1 LRLCGEEGF
10 GSGFF
15 GLRLYNVGMNIGA
28 GHDILDVPSLRKSFL
43 RDREYLMRQS
53 LERIGANKVVL
64 ALSAAR
70 MGDAVGNSILFVIIP
85 LYVAKL
91 PAPWFPLPETV
102 RAGLLISLYG
112 LVNALLQ
119 PFAGALVDHLNRRK
133 VFIQGGLLL
142 MGCSTFAYVF
152 ASRFTDI
159 LLLRMLQGVGVA
171 LTITASMA
179 IMAIST
185 EKKNRGGAMGVFST
199 SRMLGLTVGPLLG
212 GYLYDHFG
220 FNAAFYAGTLFVA
233 LGIIL
238 VQVWIKEVRVPA
250 RAARDF
256 KVIDRRLL
264 TPGILGAGLAIFIMA
279 AAFSMVTPLEKQ
291 FNIRLNESAFDF
303 AIAFSAVMFSRLL
316 FQIPVGRLS
325 DHIGRKPLIIA
336 GLILMAPV
344 TALLGEAATTLQLIG
359 LRAVQGIGSAGIAA
373 PAMALAADLSKS
385 GGEGRQ
391 MSITT
396 MGFGLGISVGPLL
409 AGVLAVVSFRLPF
422 IIVAIMLLLG
432 VWIVHRYVPET
443 VVRRR
448 DR

>member
-1 LRLCGEEGF
+1 MF
-10 GSGFF
+10 
-15 GLRLYNVGMNIGA
+15 
-28 GHDILDVPSLRKSFL
+28 
-43 RDREYLMRQS
+43 QS
-53 LERIGANKVVL
+53 LEKIGANKVVL

-119 PFAGALVDHLNRRK
+119 PFAGAMVDRLNRRK
-133 VFIQGGLLL
+133 VFIQCGLIL
-142 MGCSTFAYVF
+142 MGVSTFAYIF

-159 LLLRMLQGVGVA
+159 LVLRILQGVGLA
-171 LTITASMA
+171 LTIPASMA
-179 IMAIST
+179 IMATST
-185 EKKNRGGAMGVFST
+185 DRKSRGGSMGVFST
-199 SRMLGLTVGPLLG
+199 SRMLGLSVGPLIG

-220 FNAAFYAGTLFVA
+220 FNAAFYAGTAFVV

-238 VQVWIKEVRVPA
+238 VQLWIKETRVPVSTFSKRPA
-250 RAARDF
+250 F
-256 KVIDRRLL
+256 KVIDRELL
-264 TPGILGAGLAIFIMA
+264 TPGIVGAGLAIFIMA
-279 AAFSMVTPLEKQ
+279 AAFSMVTPLEKE
-291 FNIRLNESAFDF
+291 FNIRLHESAFSF
-303 AIAFSAVMFSRLL
+303 SIAFSAVMFSRLL

-325 DHIGRKPLIIA
+325 DRLGRRPLIIA

-344 TALLGEAATTLQLIG
+344 TALLGEAGTTLHLIG
-359 LRAVQGIGSAGIAA
+359 LRAVQGIGSAGVVA
-373 PAMALAADLSKS
+373 PAMALAADLSTS

-396 MGFGLGISVGPLL
+396 MGFSLGISVGPLL
-409 AGVLAVVSFRLPF
+409 AGILAVFSFRLPF
-422 IIVAIMLLLG
+422 IIVGIMLLIG

-443 VVRRR
+443 IVRRPSPPTPS
-448 DR
+448 

>member
-1 LRLCGEEGF
+1 M
-10 GSGFF
+10 
-15 GLRLYNVGMNIGA
+15 V
-28 GHDILDVPSLRKSFL
+28 K
-43 RDREYLMRQS
+43 S

-119 PFAGALVDHLNRRK
+119 PFAGAMADRLNRRK
-133 VFIQGGLLL
+133 VFIQGGLIL
-142 MGCSTFAYVF
+142 MGLSTFGYVF

-159 LLLRMLQGVGVA
+159 LVLRILQGVGLAFTV
-171 LTITASMA
+171 TASMA

-185 EKKNRGGAMGVFST
+185 EKKTRGGAMGVFST
-199 SRMLGLTVGPLLG
+199 SRMLGLSAGPLLG
-212 GYLYDHFG
+212 GYLYDNFG
-220 FNAAFYAGTLFVA
+220 FNASFYAGTAFVVI
-233 LGIIL
+233 GIVL
-238 VQVWIKEVRVPA
+238 VQLWIKEVRVPVSTTIEKSA
-250 RAARDF
+250 F
-256 KVIDRRLL
+256 KVIDRKLL
-264 TPGILGAGLAIFIMA
+264 TPGIVGAGIAIFIMA
-279 AAFSMVTPLEKQ
+279 AAFSMITPLEKQ

-325 DHIGRKPLIIA
+325 DRLGRKPLIIA

-344 TALLGEAATTLQLIG
+344 TGLLGEAGTTLQLIG
-359 LRAVQGIGSAGIAA
+359 LRVVQGIGSAGIAA
-373 PAMALAADLSKS
+373 PAMALAADLSKA

-409 AGVLAVVSFRLPF
+409 AGVLAVFSWRLPF
-422 IIVAIMLLLG
+422 IIVGIMLLAG
-432 VWIVHRYVPET
+432 VWVIHRYVPET

>member
-1 LRLCGEEGF
+1 MMMQFFEE
-10 GSGFF
+10 
-15 GLRLYNVGMNIGA
+15 
-28 GHDILDVPSLRKSFL
+28 
-43 RDREYLMRQS
+43 
-53 LERIGANKVVL
+53 IGANKVVL

-85 LYVAKL
+85 LYVAEL

-119 PFAGALVDHLNRRK
+119 PFAGAMVDRMNRRK
-133 VFIQGGLLL
+133 AFIQSGLVL
-142 MGCSTFAYVF
+142 MGASTFAYVF

-159 LLLRMLQGVGVA
+159 LVLRILQGVGLA

-185 EKKNRGGAMGVFST
+185 DKKTRGGSMGVFST
-199 SRMLGLTVGPLLG
+199 SRMLGLSAGPLLG

-220 FNAAFYAGTLFVA
+220 FNAAFYAGTAFVV

-238 VQVWIKEVRVPA
+238 VQLWIKETRVPVRVSDSRQP
-250 RAARDF
+250 F
-256 KVIDRRLL
+256 KVIDRKLL
-264 TPGILGAGLAIFIMA
+264 TPGIVGAGSAIFIMA
-279 AAFSMVTPLEKQ
+279 AAFSMITPLEKQ
-291 FNIRLNESAFDF
+291 FNARLHESAFSF
-303 AIAFSAVMFSRLL
+303 GVAFSAVMFSRLL

-325 DHIGRKPLIIA
+325 DRLGRKPLIIA
-336 GLILMAPV
+336 GLLLMAPV
-344 TALLGEAATTLQLIG
+344 TALMGEAGTTLQLIA
-359 LRAVQGIGSAGIAA
+359 LRTIQGIGSAGIAA
-373 PAMALAADLSKS
+373 PAMALAADLSTS

-409 AGVLAVVSFRLPF
+409 AGILAVFSFRLPF
-422 IIVAIMLLLG
+422 IIVGIMLLIV
-432 VWIVHRYVPET
+432 VWAVHRYMPET
-443 VVRRR
+443 VMRRPNPCLKL
-448 DR
+448 

>member
-1 LRLCGEEGF
+1 
-10 GSGFF
+10 
-15 GLRLYNVGMNIGA
+15 
-28 GHDILDVPSLRKSFL
+28 
-43 RDREYLMRQS
+43 MRQS

-119 PFAGALVDHLNRRK
+119 PFAGALVDRLNRRK
-133 VFIQGGLLL
+133 VFIQGGLVL

-199 SRMLGLTVGPLLG
+199 SRMLGLTAGPLLG

-220 FNAAFYAGTLFVA
+220 FNAAFYAGTLFVV

-250 RAARDF
+250 GNAREKQEF
-256 KVIDRRLL
+256 RVIDRRLL
-264 TPGILGAGLAIFIMA
+264 TPGIIGAGLAIFIMA

-291 FNIRLNESAFDF
+291 FNVRLNESAFDF

-325 DHIGRKPLIIA
+325 DHLGRKPLIIA

-359 LRAVQGIGSAGIAA
+359 LRAIQGIGSAGIVA

-443 VVRRR
+443 VVRRQGR
-448 DR
+448 

>member
-1 LRLCGEEGF
+1 MRFFEE
-10 GSGFF
+10 
-15 GLRLYNVGMNIGA
+15 
-28 GHDILDVPSLRKSFL
+28 
-43 RDREYLMRQS
+43 
-53 LERIGANKVVL
+53 IGANKVVL

-85 LYVAKL
+85 LYVAEL

-119 PFAGALVDHLNRRK
+119 PFAGAMVDRLNRRK
-133 VFIQGGLLL
+133 VFIQGGLVL
-142 MGCSTFAYVF
+142 MGTSTFAYVF

-159 LLLRMLQGVGVA
+159 LVLRILQGVGLA

-179 IMAIST
+179 IMAMST
-185 EKKNRGGAMGVFST
+185 DKKTRGGSMGVFST
-199 SRMLGLTVGPLLG
+199 SRMLGLSSGPLLG

-220 FNAAFYAGTLFVA
+220 FNAAFYAGTAFVV

-238 VQVWIKEVRVPA
+238 VQIWIKEVRIPA
-250 RAARDF
+250 RAPGQRPAF
-256 KVIDRRLL
+256 KVIDRTLL
-264 TPGILGAGLAIFIMA
+264 TPGILGAGIAVFIMA

-291 FNIRLNESAFDF
+291 FNIRLRESAFGF

-325 DHIGRKPLIIA
+325 DRLGRKPLIIA

-344 TALLGEAATTLQLIG
+344 TALLGEAGTTLQLTG
-359 LRAVQGIGSAGIAA
+359 LRLIQGIGSAGIAA
-373 PAMALAADLSKS
+373 PAMALAADLSTS

-396 MGFGLGISVGPLL
+396 MGFGLGISVGPLI
-409 AGVLAVVSFRLPF
+409 AGILAVFSFRLPF
-422 IIVAIMLLLG
+422 LIVGIMLLIG
-432 VWIVHRYVPET
+432 VWVVHRYVPET
-443 VVRRR
+443 VLPQSTSAAPEK
-448 DR
+448 

>member
-1 LRLCGEEGF
+1 
-10 GSGFF
+10 
-15 GLRLYNVGMNIGA
+15 MNIGT
-28 GHDILDVPSLRKSFL
+28 GNDILNVPSLRKSFL

-53 LERIGANKVVL
+53 LEKIGANKVVL

-119 PFAGALVDHLNRRK
+119 PFAGAMVDRMNRRK
-133 VFIQGGLLL
+133 VFIQSGLVL
-142 MGCSTFAYVF
+142 MGVSTFAYIF

-159 LLLRMLQGVGVA
+159 LVLRILQGVGLA

-179 IMAIST
+179 IMATST
-185 EKKNRGGAMGVFST
+185 DKRTRGGAMGVFST
-199 SRMLGLTVGPLLG
+199 SRMMGLSAGPLLG

-220 FNAAFYAGTLFVA
+220 FNAAFYAGTAFVV

-238 VQVWIKEVRVPA
+238 VQLWIKETPVPFSA
-250 RAARDF
+250 SNERPAF
-256 KVIDRRLL
+256 KVIDRKLL
-264 TPGILGAGLAIFIMA
+264 TPGIVGAGLAIFIMA
-279 AAFSMVTPLEKQ
+279 AAFSMVTPLERQ
-291 FNIRLNESAFDF
+291 FNIRLHQSAFSF

-325 DHIGRKPLIIA
+325 DRVGRKPLIIA
-336 GLILMAPV
+336 GLVLMAPV
-344 TALLGEAATTLQLIG
+344 TALLGEAGTTLQLIG
-359 LRAVQGIGSAGIAA
+359 LRAIQGIGSAGVVA
-373 PAMALAADLSKS
+373 PAMALAADLSIS

-409 AGVLAVVSFRLPF
+409 AGALAVFSFRLPF
-422 IIVAIMLLLG
+422 IIVGIMLLIG

-443 VVRRR
+443 VVRRQGH
-448 DR
+448 

>member
-1 LRLCGEEGF
+1 
-10 GSGFF
+10 
-15 GLRLYNVGMNIGA
+15 
-28 GHDILDVPSLRKSFL
+28 
-43 RDREYLMRQS
+43 MRQS

-119 PFAGALVDHLNRRK
+119 PFAGAMVDRMNRRK
-133 VFIQGGLLL
+133 VFIQGGLVL
-142 MGCSTFAYVF
+142 MGASTFAYIF

-159 LLLRMLQGVGVA
+159 LLLRILQGVGLA

-179 IMAIST
+179 IMATST
-185 EKKNRGGAMGVFST
+185 DKKTRGGAMGVFST
-199 SRMLGLTVGPLLG
+199 SRMLGLSVGPLLG

-220 FNAAFYAGTLFVA
+220 FNAAFYAGTAFVV

-238 VQVWIKEVRVPA
+238 VQLWIKETRVSFSASNERPA
-250 RAARDF
+250 F
-256 KVIDRRLL
+256 KVIDRKLL
-264 TPGILGAGLAIFIMA
+264 TPGIVGAGLAIFIMA

-291 FNIRLNESAFDF
+291 FNIRLNQSAFSF

-325 DHIGRKPLIIA
+325 DRLGRKPLIIA
-336 GLILMAPV
+336 GLVLMAPV
-344 TALLGEAATTLQLIG
+344 TALLGEAGTTLQLIG
-359 LRAVQGIGSAGIAA
+359 LRAIQGVGSAGIVA
-373 PAMALAADLSKS
+373 PAMALAADLSIS

-391 MSITT
+391 MSFTT

-409 AGVLAVVSFRLPF
+409 AGVLAVFSWRLPF
-422 IIVAIMLLLG
+422 IIVGIMLLGG

-443 VVRRR
+443 VVRRPGR
-448 DR
+448 W

>member
-1 LRLCGEEGF
+1 
-10 GSGFF
+10 
-15 GLRLYNVGMNIGA
+15 M
-28 GHDILDVPSLRKSFL
+28 
-43 RDREYLMRQS
+43 RES
-53 LERIGANKVVL
+53 LERIGANRVVL

-112 LVNALLQ
+112 LVNAMLQ
-119 PFAGALVDHLNRRK
+119 PFAGAMVDRFNRRK
-133 VFIQGGLLL
+133 VFIQGGLIL
-142 MGCSTFAYVF
+142 MGLSTFAYVF
-152 ASRFTDI
+152 AGRFTDI
-159 LLLRMLQGVGVA
+159 LVLRMLQGVGVA
-171 LTITASMA
+171 LTVTASMA

-185 EKKNRGGAMGVFST
+185 EKKNRGGSMGVFST
-199 SRMLGLTVGPLLG
+199 SRMLGLTAGPLLG

-220 FNAAFYAGTLFVA
+220 FNASFYAGTAFVA
-233 LGIIL
+233 LGVVL
-238 VQVWIKEVRVPA
+238 VQIWIREVRIPKGVTLERPA
-250 RAARDF
+250 F
-256 KVIDRRLL
+256 KVIDRKLL
-264 TPGILGAGLAIFIMA
+264 TPGIVGAGLAIFIMA

-303 AIAFSAVMFSRLL
+303 AVAFSAVMFSRLL

-325 DHIGRKPLIIA
+325 DRLGRKPVIIA

-344 TALLGEAATTLQLIG
+344 TALLGEAGTTFQLIV
-359 LRAVQGIGSAGIAA
+359 LRAIQGIGSAGIAA
-373 PAMALAADLSKS
+373 PAMALAADLSSS

-396 MGFGLGISVGPLL
+396 MGFGLGISIGPLL

-422 IIVAIMLLLG
+422 IIVGIMLLLG

-443 VVRRR
+443 VIRRR
-448 DR
+448 LRRQ